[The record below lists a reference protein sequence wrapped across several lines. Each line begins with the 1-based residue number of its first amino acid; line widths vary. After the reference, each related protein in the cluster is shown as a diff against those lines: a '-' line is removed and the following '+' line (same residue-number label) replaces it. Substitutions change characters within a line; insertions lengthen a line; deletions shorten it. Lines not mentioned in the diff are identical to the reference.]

1 MQKGYNGYAMY
12 KYKDKIRYSLVD
24 KSGTVPPYEILNLF
38 QNCSTEQSE
47 TIGKGVSYMLGLNKA
62 WVLIGY
68 KLVIERPVK
77 YEEDIIVGT
86 EPTGFRGFFGQ
97 RKYCIMDKDENY
109 IIKADSLW
117 TIIDLDSRSPL
128 RITEEDF
135 LGYELGEAFEGIKV
149 ERKIVFESEGE
160 EQKAKIVPKSFID
173 NNGHMNNANYLRL
186 AYEYVDD
193 FDKATEISIAFVKEA
208 VEGQKIVPYIHK
220 EADGVGIT
228 FKNIDGEDLAKV
240 LVKIDKK

>member
-1 MQKGYNGYAMY
+1 MY

-24 KSGTVPPYEILNLF
+24 NTGTVPPYEILNLF

-47 TIGKGVSYMLGLNKA
+47 SIGKGVKFMLGLNKA

-68 KLVIERPVK
+68 KLIINRPVK
-77 YEEDIIVGT
+77 YEENIIVGT
-86 EPTGFRGFFGQ
+86 EPTDFKGFFG
-97 RKYCIMDKDENY
+97 RRNYCIMDENEDF
-109 IIKADSLW
+109 IVKADSLW
-117 TIIDLDSRSPL
+117 TLIDLDSRSPL

-135 LGYELGEAFEGIKV
+135 VGYELGEAFEDV
-149 ERKIVFESEGE
+149 MADRKMSFKSEGE

-193 FDKATEISIAFVKEA
+193 IDKAKEISIAFLKEA
-208 VEGQKIVPYIHK
+208 VEGQKIVPFVHK
-220 EADGVGIT
+220 EEDGVGVT
-228 FKNIDGEDLAKV
+228 FKSVDGDELNKV
-240 LVKIDKK
+240 FVKF